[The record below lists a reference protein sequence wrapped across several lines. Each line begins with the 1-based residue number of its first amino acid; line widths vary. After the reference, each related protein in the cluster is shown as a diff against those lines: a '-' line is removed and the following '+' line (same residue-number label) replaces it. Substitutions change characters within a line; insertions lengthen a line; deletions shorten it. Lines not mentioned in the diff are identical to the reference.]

1 MLIWIGLALGA
12 EYLDILSGPAVDA
25 NRGPGSSLAAET
37 IDVGLEVDCSF
48 LLVGLVTVVDI
59 VGEIVGA
66 VVLVDWR
73 SPCERRFASSS
84 RY

>member
-1 MLIWIGLALGA
+1 MVAHIECPKHNFKL
-12 EYLDILSGPAVDA
+12 
-25 NRGPGSSLAAET
+25 AET